1 MTTRAG
7 REPAQSRERERA
19 GDDAAQDCG
28 RKREEA
34 TVVELLPSAACR
46 VELENRARVVAHAA
60 GATKTNFVRV
70 RVGDRILVELSP
82 HDVTRGRIVKLLGKG

>member
-1 MTTRAG
+1 MGADEAMTAPN
-7 REPAQSRERERA
+7 REAERA
-19 GDDAAQDCG
+19 
-28 RKREEA
+28 EA
-34 TVVELLPSAACR
+34 TVIELLPSAACR
-46 VELENRARVVAHAA
+46 VELESRRRVVAHAA

>member
-1 MTTRAG
+1 MTAR
-7 REPAQSRERERA
+7 SLEREA
-19 GDDAAQDCG
+19 V
-28 RKREEA
+28 EA
-34 TVVELLPSAACR
+34 TVIELLPSAACR
-46 VELENRARVVAHAA
+46 VELSNRRRVVAHAA